1 MHESPQVM
9 MEMRRRAARRTAL
22 IMGGVALVVFAL
34 SLFQMV
40 R

>member
-1 MHESPQVM
+1 MHDSPQAM
-9 MEMRRRAARRTAL
+9 METRCRAARRTAL
-22 IMGGVALVVFAL
+22 IMGGIALVVFVL

>member
-1 MHESPQVM
+1 MHESPQAM
-9 MEMRRRAARRTAL
+9 METRRRAARRTAL

>member
-1 MHESPQVM
+1 MQESPQAM

>member
-1 MHESPQVM
+1 MQESPQAM
-9 MEMRRRAARRTAL
+9 METRRRAARRTAL
-22 IMGGVALVVFAL
+22 IVAGVALVIFAL